1 MNFKIIAIF
10 DIIALTISNFTGLF
24 FALKGYSYWSLV
36 LIYLTKVVI
45 NGTLLTI
52 YTCYYYW
59 TPTIP
64 SLKNF
69 KSKFNFTIFMYGNN
83 LLNTFIENIAA
94 IIIGKSIG
102 KELLGTY
109 QIAKNIAIIPA
120 SFVKNNISNILF
132 SSFSKIQNDKDQFK
146 NINGLILKTF
156 SILFIPLVIFFIFC
170 F

>member
-1 MNFKIIAIF
+1 
-10 DIIALTISNFTGLF
+10 
-24 FALKGYSYWSLV
+24 
-36 LIYLTKVVI
+36 
-45 NGTLLTI
+45 
-52 YTCYYYW
+52 
-59 TPTIP
+59 
-64 SLKNF
+64 
-69 KSKFNFTIFMYGNN
+69 MYGNN

-156 SILFIPLVIFFIFC
+156 SILFIPLVIFLFSASKNIIIILYGQKMDRCRTSAIFFIDSRNF
-170 F
+170 